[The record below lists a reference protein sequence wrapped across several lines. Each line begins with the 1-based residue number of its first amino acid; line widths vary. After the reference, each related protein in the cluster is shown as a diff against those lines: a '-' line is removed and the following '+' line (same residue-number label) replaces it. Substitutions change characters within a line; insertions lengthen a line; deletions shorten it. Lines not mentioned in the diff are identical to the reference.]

1 MPFPARHAKMCS
13 IRMMDADPK
22 WPHFLQ
28 HKHFSLFQKKTVT
41 GWWPCQVLEDGRWR
55 LSVGAG
61 EGVYCTRL
69 LTPILGSNRPLGAL
83 AKSPFLCGSW
93 EEAPAI
99 ITQPLTPCG
108 VSRVK

>member
-1 MPFPARHAKMCS
+1 MPFPAQHASMCS

-28 HKHFSLFQKKTVT
+28 HKRFSLFKKRTAT
-41 GWWPCQVLEDGRWR
+41 GWWPCQVLEDGKWR

-61 EGVYCTRL
+61 EGVYRTGL
-69 LTPILGSNRPLGAL
+69 LCPIPGSKSLGAL
-83 AKSPFLCGSW
+83 PKSLFLWGSW
-93 EEAPAI
+93 EEAPAT
-99 ITQPLTPCG
+99 ITQPPTPCG